1 MLHNRITQ
9 QRRNLSLSQLQ
20 LAEKLKISPS
30 AIGMYE
36 QGRRTP
42 DLQTLTAMSRLF
54 RVSLD
59 YLITGRD
66 FDGAGAN
73 TVNQILGNCPCTTC
87 CWKEYRDK

>member
-66 FDGAGAN
+66 FDGAGSN
-73 TVNQILGNCPCTTC
+73 TVNQIPGNCPCATC

>member
-42 DLQTLTAMSRLF
+42 DLQTLTAMSQLF

-66 FDGAGAN
+66 FDGAGSN
-73 TVNQILGNCPCTTC
+73 TESQIPDNCPCKTC
-87 CWKEYRDK
+87 YWKEYREK